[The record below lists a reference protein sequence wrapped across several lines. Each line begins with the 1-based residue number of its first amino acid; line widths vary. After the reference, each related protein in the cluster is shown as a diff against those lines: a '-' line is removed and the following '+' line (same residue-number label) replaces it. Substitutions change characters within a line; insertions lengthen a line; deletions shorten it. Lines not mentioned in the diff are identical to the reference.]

1 MKQSLDE
8 ILEEIGRSSLLS
20 IDEERALCKA
30 VQEKGTDCDEMK
42 QLEKAN
48 MRFVVSV
55 AAQYQ
60 KRGLTLEKLIEA
72 GTEGLR
78 KAAMKYDA
86 SRCFKFIVYA
96 VWWIRQSIIL
106 AIGEKEKCVEE
117 QAFCIDDPAILQEL
131 CDKGNKYAAY
141 ELYRKCMYGDEEN
154 GIFINKRE
162 AKHYFDLAGDLPQQ
176 YEEEWDDVDDPGEEC
191 PEEFRYTLT
200 GDAQTLDAV
209 ETLINDLC
217 QQFGTPGNELGL
229 FVPQQILM
237 KLLVGSDSIYYRG
250 NVVSMERQASDRL
263 VITTEADKGE
273 PLLYALRE
281 CFENLDVEMKA

>member
-30 VQEKGTDCDEMK
+30 VQEKGIDSDEMK

-48 MRFVVSV
+48 MRFIVSV

-60 KRGLTLEKLIEA
+60 KRGLTLEELIEA

-78 KAAMKYDA
+78 KAAMKYDT

-96 VWWIRQSIIL
+96 VWWIRQSIL
-106 AIGEKEKCVEE
+106 QAIKEKEKCDEE
-117 QAFCIDDPAILQEL
+117 QASSIDDPAILQEL

-162 AKHYFDLAGDLPQQ
+162 AK
-176 YEEEWDDVDDPGEEC
+176 
-191 PEEFRYTLT
+191 
-200 GDAQTLDAV
+200 
-209 ETLINDLC
+209 
-217 QQFGTPGNELGL
+217 
-229 FVPQQILM
+229 
-237 KLLVGSDSIYYRG
+237 
-250 NVVSMERQASDRL
+250 
-263 VITTEADKGE
+263 
-273 PLLYALRE
+273 
-281 CFENLDVEMKA
+281 